1 MASAPNFENAFIVT
15 LTAYLRMCSRNANE
29 NAQRCAAGG
38 RTNVTKTRPAH
49 SLQQKLENIINHSML
64 ILNLPL
70 TLRLPNLRM
79 RLVIAVPVVRG
90 SWRI

>member
-1 MASAPNFENAFIVT
+1 MRSKPP
-15 LTAYLRMCSRNANE
+15 NE